1 MHLYTGINRS
11 KLPIWLTGVDFPSNI
26 AVVDLKTPFLINI
39 YIFFILNKVKPI
51 LVSIGNVAAWLQAE
65 TWMGDRTI
73 QDFGTQRYCPH
84 FSSLNRTKSPYAME
98 LTPRGGVS
106 EKKKIRSTS
115 NAKEAKIFYSI
126 SGMSDKNCEILI
138 SVRKLMVALWK

>member
-1 MHLYTGINRS
+1 M
-11 KLPIWLTGVDFPSNI
+11 
-26 AVVDLKTPFLINI
+26 
-39 YIFFILNKVKPI
+39 NKVKPI

-106 EKKKIRSTS
+106 EKKKRL
-115 NAKEAKIFYSI
+115 EALQMQRKQKFSI
-126 SGMSDKNCEILI
+126 VLAG
-138 SVRKLMVALWK
+138 